1 MLKKPELSDGFSGKR
16 FLGGG
21 QYLFLFLPFFKLLQ
35 VLVVA
40 HGLFIAACRSPWFL
54 VEACG
59 LLSSCGPWAPEYP
72 GSVVVVYGFSRCS
85 IQAPNCMGSVVCGTR
100 AL

>member
-1 MLKKPELSDGFSGKR
+1 MLRKPELSDGFSRKI
-16 FLGGG
+16 LGV
-21 QYLFLFLPFFKLLQ
+21 YLFLFLLFFLKLHQ

-40 HGLFIAACRSPWFL
+40 HGIVIAACRSHWFL

-59 LLSSCGPWAPEYP
+59 LLSSCGPWAPEYA
-72 GSVVVVYGFSRCS
+72 GSVVVVYGLSRCG
-85 IQAPNCMGSVVCGTR
+85 IQAPNCMGSVVCGTW

>member
-16 FLGGG
+16 FGGGG

-59 LLSSCGPWAPEYP
+59 LLSSCGPWAPERGWGAGAVIGCDSDLVVLRYV
-72 GSVVVVYGFSRCS
+72 GSYSPLRD
-85 IQAPNCMGSVVCGTR
+85 GT
-100 AL
+100 